1 MCFSSDQHPPLPPKS
16 SEVGVHGP
24 TELVAKDGNHFRAY
38 DAIPV
43 ARRGASLVLL
53 PDIRGMHPYYSDLA
67 LAFATAGID
76 TVAVDPYGRTAGVT
90 TRDDDFD
97 FMPHATALTSDQVLA
112 DSHAAAA
119 RLRERSGDPVFT
131 LGFCKFGGESW
142 LLAASDL
149 GAAGCMG
156 FYGRP
161 GAAQGVA
168 DQMTA
173 AVLIL
178 AAGADQATSP
188 EDNTAFDRVLTESGT
203 AHEFVMY
210 AGAPHSFFDRSFG
223 DWESACDD
231 AWRRMLGF
239 IDANR

>member
-1 MCFSSDQHPPLPPKS
+1 MF
-16 SEVGVHGP
+16 SEVGAHGP
-24 TELVAKDGNHFRAY
+24 TELVALDGNAFRGY
-38 DAIPV
+38 DAEPV
-43 ARRGASLVLL
+43 TRRGASLVLL
-53 PDIRGMHPYYSDLA
+53 PDIRGLHPYYTDLA

-76 TVAVDPYGRTAGVT
+76 TVALDPYGRTAGLT
-90 TRDDDFD
+90 ARDDAFD
-97 FMPHATALTSDQVLA
+97 FMPHAKALTSEQVLA

-119 RLRERSGDPVFT
+119 HLRERSQDPVFT

-149 GAAGCMG
+149 GASGCMG

-161 GAAQGVA
+161 GAAQEVV

-188 EDNTAFDRVLTESGT
+188 EDNAAFDRALTKARKE
-203 AHEFVMY
+203 HEYVIY
-210 AGAPHSFFDRSFG
+210 DGAPHSFFDRSFIN
-223 DWESACDD
+223 WASACDD
-231 AWRRMLGF
+231 AWGRMLGF
-239 IDANR
+239 IDRRVGYDASTRS

>member
-16 SEVGVHGP
+16 SEVGAHGP
-24 TELVAKDGNHFRAY
+24 NELIAHDGNRFRAY
-38 DAIPV
+38 DASPV
-43 ARRGASLVLL
+43 TRRGASLVLL
-53 PDIRGMHPYYSDLA
+53 PDIRGMHPYYTDLA

-76 TVAVDPYGRTAGVT
+76 TVAIDPYGRTAGPT
-90 TRDDDFD
+90 ARDEGFE
-97 FMPHATALTSDQVLA
+97 FMPHAKELTSEQVLA

-131 LGFCKFGGESW
+131 LGFCLFGGESW

-149 GAAGCMG
+149 DLAGCIG

-161 GAAQGVA
+161 GTALTVV
-168 DQMTA
+168 DRMTA

-188 EDNTAFDRVLTESGT
+188 EDNAVFDRALTDAGKEHEYVL
-203 AHEFVMY
+203 Y
-210 AGAPHSFFDRSFG
+210 DGAPHSFFDRSFG
-223 DWESACDD
+223 DWTSACED
-231 AWRRMLGF
+231 AWDRMLGF
-239 IDANR
+239 IDRKR